1 MIVIADTSPVT
12 ALLHIKQLH
21 LLNTLYGQIFIPSSV
36 AAELDALISFGYDVS
51 FLKQED
57 KYIIRKAKGVQLLK
71 DLSENLDP
79 GEAEAIALA
88 IELKAG
94 LLLY

>member
-36 AAELDALISFGYDVS
+36 AAELDASISFGYDVS
-51 FLKQED
+51 F
-57 KYIIRKAKGVQLLK
+57 
-71 DLSENLDP
+71 
-79 GEAEAIALA
+79 
-88 IELKAG
+88 
-94 LLLY
+94 